1 MRFLRILYLFELR
14 QTLNNMTSIIK
25 YKGAEITT
33 NTRLSHVTAK
43 LPFETMKLVNGTYQM
58 CMDYTLIT
66 GTLKYVKAKIN
77 YLTK

>member
-1 MRFLRILYLFELR
+1 
-14 QTLNNMTSIIK
+14 MTSIIK

-66 GTLKYVKAKIN
+66 
-77 YLTK
+77 